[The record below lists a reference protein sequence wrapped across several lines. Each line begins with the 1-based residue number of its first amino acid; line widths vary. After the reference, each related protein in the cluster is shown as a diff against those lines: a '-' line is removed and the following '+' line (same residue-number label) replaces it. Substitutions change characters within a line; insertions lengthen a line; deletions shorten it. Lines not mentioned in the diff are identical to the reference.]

1 MQAHTLGGPWF
12 KPNTDSA
19 AGISETARGSVE
31 EMPVCGEQTATRAL
45 LFLFG
50 GLPVCVCSHELFS
63 PLRNTLPFLTTF
75 YLLVKIAFL
84 QSPLSQGLSLVWR
97 LGSALSLPQQ
107 LQSWPGTEVLF
118 QVAAGRGHLRSRPIR
133 NLWYFRWGLVIQL
146 GASYHIMRR
155 VWGDDQTTR
164 FQRGTFNGPRSGA
177 LKIMLKHPSD

>member
-1 MQAHTLGGPWF
+1 MGGPWF

-19 AGISETARGSVE
+19 AGKARRPE
-31 EMPVCGEQTATRAL
+31 EVWKKCPCEWADGHEGAAL
-45 LFLFG
+45 SL

-63 PLRNTLPFLTTF
+63 PLRNTLPVSLLSISLWKFIF
-75 YLLVKIAFL
+75 YKATQARV
-84 QSPLSQGLSLVWR
+84 LSLVWR
-97 LGSALSLPQQ
+97 LGFGAVTAAAW

-155 VWGDDQTTR
+155 VWGDDQAKSNH
-164 FQRGTFNGPRSGA
+164 TFSGKHLMDPGVGPS
-177 LKIMLKHPSD
+177 K